1 MSAPR
6 SSPRVL
12 IVDDEADLRELLE
25 ITLLKMGLDVDSAEN
40 LAQAR
45 AYLAQAQGPADAGG
59 SGGNG
64 GNGGNGGAAGPG
76 PYALVLTDMRLPD
89 GLGLELVR
97 EVSATFRNTPIAV
110 VTAYGSADNA
120 VVALKAGAFDYIS
133 KPVAL
138 DQLRV
143 MVQSALRLNAPPAET
158 PGAAPR
164 EASRLKGESA
174 VMQALRA
181 QIARLARS
189 MAPIAINGESGSGK
203 ELAAREIHAQ
213 SSRAGKP
220 FIAVNCGAIPEAL
233 MEAEFFGYR
242 KGAFTGAADERDG
255 FFQAA
260 NGGTLMLDE
269 VADLPLAMQVKLLR
283 AIQERRVR
291 KIGATAEEAVDV
303 RIISATH
310 KNLEQLVEQGAFRQ
324 DLFYR
329 LNVIEL
335 SLPPLR
341 ERADDLG
348 VLTDAI
354 LARLGT
360 FDQKVV
366 LGPGVLDALRGYAF
380 PGNVRELEN
389 ILERALAF
397 ANDGVIEVRDLAL
410 KGNRAA
416 DMPPGYVPP
425 PAELRADAAAAPAGA
440 AQAAPVRAPSAVPQG
455 FMPLPGA
462 PERTAPPAG
471 AYPAGAH
478 PTGTHPAGIH
488 PAGANPAGAPA
499 APAASVAHAA
509 HVTPA
514 SDGAGAAA
522 RPAPPL
528 PPLDALPSNLPDY
541 LAQVERDI
549 IMRALAQTQYNRTQ
563 AASLLGISFRQL
575 RYQMQKLNI
584 QEPEA

>member
-12 IVDDEADLRELLE
+12 VVDDEADLRELLE

-45 AYLAQAQGPADAGG
+45 AYLAQAAAGEAA
-59 SGGNG
+59 
-64 GNGGNGGAAGPG
+64 GAGTGPG

-97 EVSATFRNTPIAV
+97 EVSAAFRNTPIAV

-143 MVQSALRLNAPPAET
+143 MVQSALRLNAPAPDAPDAG
-158 PGAAPR
+158 PGGP
-164 EASRLKGESA
+164 SRLKGDSA

-310 KNLEQLVEQGAFRQ
+310 KNLEQLVAQGAFRQ

-348 VLTDAI
+348 LLTDAI

-360 FDQKVV
+360 FEQKVV
-366 LGPGVLDALRGYAF
+366 LGPGVLEALRGYAF

-410 KGNRAA
+410 KGSRAA

-425 PAELRADAAAAPAGA
+425 PAELGGEAAAPPGPASASTSSPTPPSSSTSSSILRGA
-440 AQAAPVRAPSAVPQG
+440 PAVPQG
-455 FMPLPGA
+455 FMPLPSA
-462 PERTAPPAG
+462 PRHPAAG
-471 AYPAGAH
+471 ASATVA
-478 PTGTHPAGIH
+478 
-488 PAGANPAGAPA
+488 APSAA
-499 APAASVAHAA
+499 APA
-509 HVTPA
+509 
-514 SDGAGAAA
+514 
-522 RPAPPL
+522 L

-549 IMRALAQTQYNRTQ
+549 ILRALAQTQYNRTQ

>member
-1 MSAPR
+1 MSAR
-6 SSPRVL
+6 GSQRAPRVL
-12 IVDDEADLRELLE
+12 VVDDEADLRELLE
-25 ITLLKMGLDVDSAEN
+25 LTLLKMGLDVDSAAT

-45 AYLAQAQGPADAGG
+45 GLLATPEREYQ
-59 SGGNG
+59 
-64 GNGGNGGAAGPG
+64 
-76 PYALVLTDMRLPD
+76 LVLTDMRLPD

-97 EVSATFRNTPIAV
+97 EVSAAYKNTPIAV
-110 VTAYGSADNA
+110 VTAFGSADNA
-120 VVALKAGAFDYIS
+120 VIALKAGAFDYIS

-143 MVQSALRLNAPPAET
+143 MVQSALRLNAEPPGEALSTE
-158 PGAAPR
+158 PP
-164 EASRLKGESA
+164 ASRLKGESA
-174 VMQALRA
+174 VIQALRA

-213 SSRAGKP
+213 SSRNGKP

-291 KIGATAEEAVDV
+291 KIGATAEEPVDV

-310 KNLEQLVEQGAFRQ
+310 KNLAQCVEQGSFRQ

-341 ERADDLG
+341 ERLDDLA
-348 VLTDAI
+348 VLTGAI
-354 LARLGT
+354 LERLGT
-360 FDQKVV
+360 FEHKVL
-366 LGPGVLDALRGYAF
+366 LGEGVLDALRGYSF

-397 ANDGVIEVRDLAL
+397 ANDGVIEVADLAL
-410 KGNRAA
+410 KGARMVEAIVPLPTPALPAPYMAVTEAA
-416 DMPPGYVPP
+416 ALDVAPLPTPQ
-425 PAELRADAAAAPAGA
+425 PAEP
-440 AQAAPVRAPSAVPQG
+440 APSAAG
-455 FMPLPGA
+455 TLPLP
-462 PERTAPPAG
+462 
-471 AYPAGAH
+471 H
-478 PTGTHPAGIH
+478 
-488 PAGANPAGAPA
+488 
-499 APAASVAHAA
+499 
-509 HVTPA
+509 
-514 SDGAGAAA
+514 
-522 RPAPPL
+522 
-528 PPLDALPSNLPDY
+528 LDALPSSLPDY
-541 LAQVERDI
+541 LNQIERDI
-549 IMRALAQTQYNRTQ
+549 ILRALAQTQFNRTQ
-563 AASLLGISFRQL
+563 AAQLLGISFRQL

>member
-1 MSAPR
+1 MNIPR

-12 IVDDEADLRELLE
+12 VVDDEADLRELLE

-45 AYLAQAQGPADAGG
+45 ALLALHE
-59 SGGNG
+59 
-64 GNGGNGGAAGPG
+64 
-76 PYALVLTDMRLPD
+76 YALVLTDMRLPD

-97 EVSATFRNTPIAV
+97 EVSAAFRNTPIAV
-110 VTAYGSADNA
+110 VTAYGSTDNA

-138 DQLRV
+138 DQLRL
-143 MVQSALRLNAPPAET
+143 MVQSALRLNAPPSESPSA
-158 PGAAPR
+158 PAAP
-164 EASRLKGESA
+164 SRLRGESA
-174 VMQALRA
+174 VIQALRA

-189 MAPIAINGESGSGK
+189 MAPIAITGESGSGK
-203 ELAAREIHAQ
+203 ELAAREVHALG
-213 SSRAGKP
+213 SRAGKP

-242 KGAFTGAADERDG
+242 KGAFTGAQEERDG

-269 VADLPLAMQVKLLR
+269 VADLPLPMQVKLLR

-291 KIGATAEEAVDV
+291 KIGATVEEPVDV

-310 KNLEQLVEQGAFRQ
+310 KNLEKLVEEGHFRQ

-335 SLPPLR
+335 ALPPLR
-341 ERADDLG
+341 ERLDDLG

-354 LARLGT
+354 LERLGT
-360 FDQKVV
+360 SDQKVR
-366 LGPGVLDALRGYAF
+366 LGPGVIDALRGYSF

-397 ANDGVIEVRDLAL
+397 ANDGVIEVGDLAL
-410 KGNRAA
+410 KGARLA
-416 DMPPGYVPP
+416 DPPPMPPMPLMPLMPP
-425 PAELRADAAAAPAGA
+425 QEREGAVSAAWLKTPEAAAGITAAYDTGNTVNSANTLNTPDAAADIAANNAPA
-440 AQAAPVRAPSAVPQG
+440 
-455 FMPLPGA
+455 M
-462 PERTAPPAG
+462 
-471 AYPAGAH
+471 
-478 PTGTHPAGIH
+478 
-488 PAGANPAGAPA
+488 
-499 APAASVAHAA
+499 
-509 HVTPA
+509 
-514 SDGAGAAA
+514 
-522 RPAPPL
+522 PPL
-528 PPLDALPSNLPDY
+528 PVLDILPSNLPEY
-541 LAQVERDI
+541 LAMVEREI
-549 IMRALAQTQYNRTQ
+549 IQRALAQTQYNRTQ

-584 QEPEA
+584 QEPDS